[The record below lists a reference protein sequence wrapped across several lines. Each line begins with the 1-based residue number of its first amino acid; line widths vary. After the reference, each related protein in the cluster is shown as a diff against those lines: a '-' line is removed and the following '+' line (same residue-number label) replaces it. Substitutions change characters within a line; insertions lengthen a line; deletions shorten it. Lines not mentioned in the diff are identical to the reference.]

1 MKITGKSMVMNGVEM
16 ESMTNVK
23 DGSNVVWLS
32 QGDLQGKVTV
42 LGHEFPSIWAAFDY
56 GVAGRNDDERLKLN
70 WMLYVLWKRCGN
82 DVEFWVRV
90 GRLHDK
96 IVVFK
101 GNTDAG
107 CRNNEME
114 RQRRAI
120 RTAIEAKY
128 EGKTDAE
135 SHEAMKRELEWE
147 LGNLACGEWSGKN
160 KMGKLLTMCNE
171 GIKTKTAPRID
182 FDYFDE
188 VGINWFGKRLKF
200 LKKNTAM
207 VG

>member
-1 MKITGKSMVMNGVEM
+1 MVMNGVEM

-23 DGSNVVWLS
+23 DGRNVAWLS
-32 QGDLQGKVTV
+32 QGDLQGRVTI
-42 LGHEFPSIWAAFDY
+42 LGREFPSLWAAFDY
-56 GVAGRNDDERLKLN
+56 GIAGRKDDERLRLN

-82 DVEFWVRV
+82 DVEFWAMV

-96 IVVFK
+96 VVVFN
-101 GNTDAG
+101 GNKNIG

-114 RQRRAI
+114 KQRRAI
-120 RTAIEAKY
+120 RAAIEAKY
-128 EGKTDAE
+128 DGKTDAE
-135 SHEAMKRELEWE
+135 SIEAMKRELEWE

-160 KMGKLLTMCNE
+160 KMGKLLAMCSE
-171 GIKTKTAPRID
+171 AIKAKTAPRID

-188 VGINWFGKRLKF
+188 AGIDWFGKRLRF
-200 LKKNTAM
+200 SKKDTAM